1 MLYNVSIMRR
11 SLDTLKKLLLLEL
24 NQKARKNNE
33 GYAIDTHLKYNPTY
47 DSLCVRTYILK
58 YHNNKCVNRIAI
70 IGKENIIDYLENEL
84 KMYNK

>member
-1 MLYNVSIMRR
+1 MSM
-11 SLDTLKKLLLLEL
+11 SLKKLSDLLLLEL
-24 NQKARKNNE
+24 NQKARKKNE

-58 YHNNKCVNRIAI
+58 YHNNKCVNRVGI

>member
-1 MLYNVSIMRR
+1 MRR
-11 SLDTLKKLLLLEL
+11 SLNKLKELLLLEL
-24 NQKARKNNE
+24 NQKARNSNY

-58 YHNNKCVNRIAI
+58 YHNNKAVSRIAI
-70 IGKENIIDYLENEL
+70 IGKENIIEYLENEL

>member
-1 MLYNVSIMRR
+1 MGR
-11 SLDTLKKLLLLEL
+11 SLNKLKELLLLDL
-24 NQKARKNNE
+24 NQKARKNNDA
-33 GYAIDTHLKYNPTY
+33 YAISTMLKYNPTY

-58 YHNNKCVNRIAI
+58 YHSGKAVNKIGI